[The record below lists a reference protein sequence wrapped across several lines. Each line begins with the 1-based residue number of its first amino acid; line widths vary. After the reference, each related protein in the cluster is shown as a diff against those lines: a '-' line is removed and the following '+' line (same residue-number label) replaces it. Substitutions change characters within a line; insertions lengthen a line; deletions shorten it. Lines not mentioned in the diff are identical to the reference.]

1 MRGKQSVWL
10 SGVLALMAW
19 AVPAQ
24 ARDTMPTITVSAP
37 NRAYHNAVV
46 TLVLPPVAERH
57 IVLKTDGLVLQERQD
72 KPQILCQLDY
82 DGKQP
87 RLTFLLP
94 DLPKGAKR
102 TYRLRR
108 DPILG
113 KLLAHVVNVAPQST
127 DIEIRI
133 AGKLFTRYT
142 TQSGPNK
149 PFFYPILTPEGANI
163 TRRWPMEQTTDESH
177 DHPHHRGL
185 WFTHGSVNGIDF
197 WSEGKGTG
205 KTVNRAF
212 QALTSGP
219 VYGGFTATTE
229 WRAPEGKLI
238 ATDTRT
244 VRVYPFPHGDRLL
257 DFTIVIQPTDGPLVF
272 GDTKEGM
279 FGLRVA
285 DSLAPA
291 RKQGGH
297 IETSTGQKDAAAW
310 GKPAEWVDDWGPIQ
324 NQTYGVAI
332 FDAPSNLR
340 HPQTWHARDYGL
352 FCVNPFGL
360 HDFGLG
366 AKGAGGYTV
375 PMGRSLTLRYRL
387 LFHKGDTETAGVA
400 EQYAQFAD
408 PPQVTAKW

>member
-1 MRGKQSVWL
+1 MLGGMLTAL
-10 SGVLALMAW
+10 S
-19 AVPAQ
+19 AQ
-24 ARDTMPTITVSAP
+24 ARDVMPTITVRAA

-46 TLVLPPVAERH
+46 SVVLPPAVERH
-57 IVLKTDGLVLQERQD
+57 VVLHETDALFLEAPGEKPALPCQIEREGQ
-72 KPQILCQLDY
+72 
-82 DGKQP
+82 QP

-102 TYRLRR
+102 VYHLRR
-108 DPILG
+108 
-113 KLLAHVVNVAPQST
+113 APRDYRPTQAVSVT
-127 DIEIRI
+127 QQAEDLEIR
-133 AGKLFTRYT
+133 AGGKRFTRYT

-205 KTVNRAF
+205 KTVNKAF

-219 VYGGFTATTE
+219 VYGGFRAATE
-229 WRAPEGKLI
+229 WRAPDDRLI
-238 ATDTRT
+238 ATDTRQ
-244 VRVYPFPHGDRLL
+244 VAIIPLPNGDRLL
-257 DFTIVIQPTDGPLVF
+257 DFTIVITPADGPLVF

-279 FGLRVA
+279 FGLRLA

-297 IETSTGQKDAAAW
+297 IQTSTGNEDAAAW

-332 FDAPSNLR
+332 FDAPDNLR

-366 AKGAGGYTV
+366 AKGAGDYTV
-375 PMGRSLTLRYRL
+375 PAGKSLTLRYRL
-387 LFHKGDTETAGVA
+387 LFHKGDTISAGVA

-408 PPQVTAKW
+408 PPQVTANW

>member
-1 MRGKQSVWL
+1 
-10 SGVLALMAW
+10 MAW
-19 AVPAQ
+19 AVQAQ
-24 ARDTMPTITVSAP
+24 VRDVMPTVTVRAP

-46 TLVLPPVAERH
+46 SVVLPPAVERH
-57 IVLKTDGLVLQERQD
+57 VVLHETDALFLEAPGEKPALPCQIEREGQ
-72 KPQILCQLDY
+72 
-82 DGKQP
+82 QP

-102 TYRLRR
+102 VYHLRR
-108 DPILG
+108 
-113 KLLAHVVNVAPQST
+113 APRDYRPTQAVSVT
-127 DIEIRI
+127 QQAEDLEIRVG
-133 AGKLFTRYT
+133 GKLFARYT

-163 TRRWPMEQTTDESH
+163 TRRWPMEQTTGESH

-205 KTVNRAF
+205 KTVNKAF

-219 VYGGFTATTE
+219 VYGGFRAATE
-229 WRAPEGKLI
+229 WRAPDDRLI
-238 ATDTRT
+238 ATDTRQ
-244 VRVYPFPHGDRLL
+244 VAIIPLPNGDRLL
-257 DFTIVIQPTDGPLVF
+257 DFTIVITPADGPLVF

-279 FGLRVA
+279 FGLRLA
-285 DSLAPA
+285 DALAPA

-297 IETSTGQKDAAAW
+297 IKTSTGNEDAAAW

-332 FDAPSNLR
+332 FDAPDNLR

-366 AKGAGGYTV
+366 AKGAGDYTV
-375 PMGRSLTLRYRL
+375 PAGKSLTLRYRL
-387 LFHKGDTETAGVA
+387 LFHKGDTISAGVA

-408 PPQVTAKW
+408 PPQVEAKW